1 MIKSMDSHVL
11 LSPSKRISLPSG
23 DVLRGVKTTDAG
35 FIGFGEAYFS
45 YIHYQEVKAWKL
57 HKRYTANYTCP
68 LGQIKIVILKSLASG
83 QPDFADAQEFI
94 LSEESSNYQRLTIP
108 PGVWY
113 GFKGLAQPSS
123 LIFSL
128 LSGEH
133 SPDEQESFDFQQS
146 AYNWE

>member
-1 MIKSMDSHVL
+1 MASNVL

-23 DVLRGVKTTDAG
+23 DVLRGIKKTDAG

-45 YIHYQEVKAWKL
+45 YIHENEIKAWKL

-68 LGQIKIVILKSLASG
+68 LGKIKIVTLPPLASG
-83 QPDFADAQEFI
+83 QPDFAHPQEFI
-94 LSEESSNYQRLTIP
+94 LSDEGSNYQRLTIP

-133 SPDEQESFDFQQS
+133 SPDEQESFALQQNS
-146 AYNWE
+146 YNWE